1 MNPMIQKLY
10 ELKPDKSSRDRGA
23 LAALRRG
30 LGKSPGEAAEMYPV
44 LMPMLDDRQRGDLF
58 EICCLIAALY
68 AFHPERTKKGNLGD
82 HMRLAGLEN
91 KNDRQPNEATER
103 RFVNLLRAHP
113 DDLPDRLRQAI
124 AFLKSRKEP
133 VPVNWDQLYND
144 LVRYQYDPEAVQK
157 SWAAGFWGYRPVV
170 EDQPTTQTDDMSE
183 E

>member
-82 HMRLAGLEN
+82 HMRLAGLED
-91 KNDRQPNEATER
+91 KVTHVSTGGGASLTFLEGQPLPGIEILDEA
-103 RFVNLLRAHP
+103 
-113 DDLPDRLRQAI
+113 
-124 AFLKSRKEP
+124 
-133 VPVNWDQLYND
+133 
-144 LVRYQYDPEAVQK
+144 
-157 SWAAGFWGYRPVV
+157 
-170 EDQPTTQTDDMSE
+170 
-183 E
+183 